1 MTINEYTAPT
11 AQDQPDV
18 SETADEVIKMDLIE
32 QTWQEYHTKLHSFIQ
47 KRVNNVSTAEDILQE
62 VFLRIISK
70 IDTLKDDSKIHS
82 WMYQIARNAIIDHY
96 RASKTME
103 ELPESLAT
111 SESEFGQEVRQ
122 EIQGWLQTMIK
133 RLPENYREAVTLSEI
148 ENLTQ
153 QEVAEKQGV
162 SLSGAKSRVQRG
174 RAMVK
179 DMLLAC
185 CRFEF
190 DHCGKVTGY
199 ETDGGTCKE
208 CEE

>member
-1 MTINEYTAPT
+1 MAITT
-11 AQDQPDV
+11 
-18 SETADEVIKMDLIE
+18 DESTNMDRIE
-32 QTWQEYHTKLHSFIQ
+32 QTWREYHTKLDSFI
-47 KRVNNVSTAEDILQE
+47 KNRVGDASTAEDILQE

-70 IDTLKDDSKIHS
+70 IDTLKDDSKIQS

-96 RASKTME
+96 RANKTVE

-111 SESEFGQEVRQ
+111 PESEFGQEARQ
-122 EIQGWLQTMIK
+122 EVEGWLQTMIK

-148 ENLTQ
+148 EALTQ

-174 RAMVK
+174 RVMIK

-190 DHCGKVTGY
+190 DHRGKVMDY
-199 ETDGGTCKE
+199 DVDGDTCEE

>member
-1 MTINEYTAPT
+1 MTMNEHGTSIAE
-11 AQDQPDV
+11 DRPDL
-18 SETADEVIKMDLIE
+18 SEIGDDAIKMDLIE
-32 QTWQEYHTKLHSFIQ
+32 QTWQEYHAKLHGFIQ
-47 KRVNNVSTAEDILQE
+47 SRVGDESTAEDILQE

-96 RASKTME
+96 RANKIMG
-103 ELPESLAT
+103 ELPESLASPEMEAT
-111 SESEFGQEVRQ
+111 QEARQ
-122 EIQGWLQTMIK
+122 EIEGWLQTMIK
-133 RLPENYREAVTLSEI
+133 RLPEQYREAVTLSEI

-174 RAMVK
+174 RAMVR

-199 ETDGGTCKE
+199 DVDGDTCEE

>member
-1 MTINEYTAPT
+1 MNECTTPA
-11 AQDQPDV
+11 AKDRPDL
-18 SETADEVIKMDLIE
+18 SEAADEAIKMDSIE
-32 QTWQEYHTKLHSFIQ
+32 QTWREYHTKLHSFIQ
-47 KRVNNVSTAEDILQE
+47 SRVGDPSTAEDILQE

-70 IDTLKDDSKIHS
+70 IDTLKDDSKINS

-103 ELPESLAT
+103 ELPGSLAIP
-111 SESEFGQEVRQ
+111 ESEFGQEARQ
-122 EIQGWLQTMIK
+122 EIEGRLQTMVK

-153 QEVAEKQGV
+153 QEVAEKQGM

-190 DHCGKVTGY
+190 DHRGKVVDY
-199 ETDGGTCKE
+199 DVDGDTCEE